1 MVRSGIAVA
10 IMVGVGLVAAATRA
24 SADEWRRYDNL
35 RYVYGID
42 IPPDFS
48 DVAEA
53 ENSDGGVSTSA
64 DGMAELRVWGAYLV
78 DGDFK
83 SDVADRIQSDSS
95 DRWDISYDRRT
106 SNSAS
111 WSGSKGGR
119 VFYARAVK
127 GCDDAAIFFRLEYE
141 RSQLKAYHAIVGR
154 LVKSLRGA
162 C

>member
-1 MVRSGIAVA
+1 MARSGIAVA
-10 IMVGVGLVAAATRA
+10 VMVGVGLAVAATQV
-24 SADEWRRYDNL
+24 SADDWRRYDNS

-42 IPPDFS
+42 IPPGFS

-53 ENSDGGVSTSA
+53 ENSDGGVSTST

-78 DGDFK
+78 DRDFK
-83 SDVADRIQSDSS
+83 SDIADRIQSDSS

-106 SNSAS
+106 TDSAS

-119 VFYARAVK
+119 VFYARAAK

-141 RSQLKAYHAIVGR
+141 RSQLRAYDAIVGR